1 MLSGIINKQY
11 HTLLTTDD
19 IQNIVR
25 HYLSETDNLGINKYT
40 GSLDPNSFILRS
52 SNTNILGI
60 IEENG
65 KERIIHTTYKS
76 RNKPVILFLGVALFL
91 LAIFFIPNFTLNG
104 RESNALIRIL
114 FVTGGIGIA
123 FWIIIVL
130 SYQSVDL
137 ERLKFEKQLKISPS
151 LR

>member
-11 HTLLTTDD
+11 HTLLTTED

-40 GSLDPNSFILRS
+40 GSFDSASFKLHS
-52 SNTNILGI
+52 SKTSILGI
-60 IEENG
+60 IEETG
-65 KERIIHTTYKS
+65 KERIMHTTYKS
-76 RNKPVILFLGVALFL
+76 RNKPVILFLLVALFL
-91 LAIFFIPNFTLNG
+91 LAFLFIPNFTLNG
-104 RESNALIRIL
+104 REPSTIIRIL
-114 FVTGGIGIA
+114 FVAGSTGIA
-123 FWIIIVL
+123 FWITIVL

-137 ERLKFEKQLKISPS
+137 ERLKFEKQLKITSS